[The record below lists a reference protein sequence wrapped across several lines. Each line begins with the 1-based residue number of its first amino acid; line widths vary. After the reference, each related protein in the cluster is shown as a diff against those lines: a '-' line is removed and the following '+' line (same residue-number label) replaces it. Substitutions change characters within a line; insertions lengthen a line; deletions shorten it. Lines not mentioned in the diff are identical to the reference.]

1 MVDGRV
7 ARQTNQVSIF
17 GAFFDS
23 VIDRY
28 SDVAIF
34 FGLLVYYARGNRL
47 FYVGLVAFVMTACLM
62 VSYTRAR
69 AEALIGSCKVGFMER
84 PERIVCV
91 ILGALCNRWGVMAAA
106 LWVLALMST
115 ITVIHRIRY
124 TYLETERRKVPE
136 AALEAPTRQ

>member
-1 MVDGRV
+1 M
-7 ARQTNQVSIF
+7 
-17 GAFFDS
+17 
-23 VIDRY
+23 DRY

-47 FYVGLVAFVMTACLM
+47 FYVGLVAFVMTACVM

-91 ILGALCNRWGVMAAA
+91 ILGALCNRWGVMAPC
-106 LWVLALMST
+106 LWVLAFFST
-115 ITVIHRIRY
+115 TTVIHRIRY
-124 TYLETERRKVPE
+124 TYLETERRKLTAVGS
-136 AALEAPTRQ
+136 A